1 VPTAALE
8 PTSRST
14 VPARLIR
21 SPQRQP
27 ARLESPQATSL
38 RPISSSPTWLGLDH
52 ASSVVS
58 GVPRGKLSP
67 FLPAPPTISRAQ
79 SPGYS
84 KCPASELITF
94 WAATRRQ
101 HLLRTPPGSP
111 WQGHGIGHAL
121 EPSQRP
127 PAQLTPRA
135 ADSRRSAPLAA
146 DATVSSATVDTSVA
160 HPAPSSTGQV
170 PRASTHGPG
179 SPSHP
184 SAHSVSSKA
193 SVAPGF
199 DRTAPHHFVSGHL
212 VLAHLARTRPC
223 VFGPPWLAP
232 VPVVTTHI
240 RAAVLQPCQSTG
252 VLEMPSFSVHRL
264 LGTPP
269 SSAFPANATGADVAC
284 PRLRPHAGAI
294 AASARA
300 ANPACSGLRFATLA
314 RR

>member
-1 VPTAALE
+1 MPTAALE

-146 DATVSSATVDTSVA
+146 DATVRRLSDRA
-160 HPAPSSTGQV
+160 HTAV
-170 PRASTHGPG
+170 NPRARHNGV
-179 SPSHP
+179 
-184 SAHSVSSKA
+184 SAQRFQIRQHSES
-193 SVAPGF
+193 
-199 DRTAPHHFVSGHL
+199 
-212 VLAHLARTRPC
+212 
-223 VFGPPWLAP
+223 
-232 VPVVTTHI
+232 
-240 RAAVLQPCQSTG
+240 
-252 VLEMPSFSVHRL
+252 HRL
-264 LGTPP
+264 HT
-269 SSAFPANATGADVAC
+269 A
-284 PRLRPHAGAI
+284 
-294 AASARA
+294 
-300 ANPACSGLRFATLA
+300 
-314 RR
+314 